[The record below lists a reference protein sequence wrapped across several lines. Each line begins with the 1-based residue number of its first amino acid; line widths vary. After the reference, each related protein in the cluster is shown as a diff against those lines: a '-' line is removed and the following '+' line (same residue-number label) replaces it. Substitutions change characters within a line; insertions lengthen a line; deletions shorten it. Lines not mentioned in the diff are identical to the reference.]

1 MRQQFYRNL
10 SLLIP
15 SETGCSLGPPQAA
28 HVPGNSNTSCLN
40 RFWQTYTLRAHFDSI
55 SLGILPLPR
64 AGTETPREREG
75 QGREGFRMQTV
86 RSTWECGD

>member
-10 SLLIP
+10 SLSIP

-64 AGTETPREREG
+64 AGTETPRERERDRG
-75 QGREGFRMQTV
+75 EKGFVCRQ
-86 RSTWECGD
+86 